1 MTISYI
7 LCERSRSLFSFTT
20 TRIFY
25 SSKMLVITIFI
36 GSRKRQLRKSNGSR
50 KEIVANFFECI
61 EEFLITAGTVVNI
74 ANKFRAACKSL
85 EDILA
90 RILLEVLQEFLDH
103 LYSHFVLYIE
113 RSSGIGPRRVCITK
127 I

>member
-7 LCERSRSLFSFTT
+7 LCERSRSLFSFTIT
-20 TRIFY
+20 KIFY
-25 SSKMLVITIFI
+25 SSKMLVIIIFI

-50 KEIVANFFECI
+50 KEIVANFFKCI

-103 LYSHFVLYIE
+103 LYRHFVLYIE